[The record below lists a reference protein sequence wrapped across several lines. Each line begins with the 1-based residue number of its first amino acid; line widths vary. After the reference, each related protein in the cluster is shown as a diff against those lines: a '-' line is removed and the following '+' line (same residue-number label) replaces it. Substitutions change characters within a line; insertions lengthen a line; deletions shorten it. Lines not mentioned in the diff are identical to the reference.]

1 MWQYYK
7 ACFIN
12 NEWNVKVIRPDGRKL
27 MEHSY
32 YWSRTMRMIEKI
44 LFQNAYNVFRI
55 WDYSPMASLV
65 WKHEFEDEIHI
76 DYDKEFQDSD
86 FLQRKADREYF
97 LVNKSAK
104 EFINMTKQEA
114 KQNLQDGQFWRV
126 VHPLPLLCKAPTEDA
141 WWDYHSAVWRQY
153 IGRRCGDI
161 ITVYCW
167 MWDLSKALEDIG
179 YTDMTE
185 TLFFKE

>member
-32 YWSRTMRMIEKI
+32 YWNRSMKLIEKI

-55 WDYSPMASLV
+55 GDYSSMQSFV
-65 WKHEFEDEIHI
+65 WKHEFENEIEI
-76 DYDKEFQDSD
+76 NYDSEFQDSD
-86 FLQRKADREYF
+86 FLHRNVDRDYY

-104 EFINMTKQEA
+104 EFINMTKQEM
-114 KQNLQDGQFWRV
+114 KKNLQDEFGRI

-141 WWDYHSAVWRQY
+141 WWDYHSDVWREF

-161 ITVYCW
+161 ITIYCW
-167 MWDLSKALEDIG
+167 MWELWKALEDIW

-185 TLFFKE
+185 KLFFKE